1 MLKTTLNHR
10 FLWDRLSTEID
21 TREATVI
28 TGPRQAGKSTTLQ
41 WMLDQVESDNKISLD
56 LTLESTRQLFEN
68 FDAKGIIH
76 YLGQVGID
84 FSSRAYIA
92 IDEIQYSKELPFVV
106 KYLIDHHQVK
116 FFLSGSSSYYLKNQF
131 SESMAGRKLIFELYP
146 LSFQE
151 FLNFKGQNYRL
162 DPLFTKDYEVSKS
175 SFSQNAHSYH
185 TLKAYYD
192 EFIEYGGFPRVVLEP
207 NIDRKKALL
216 AEIFTSY
223 IDLDVEHLSD
233 FRSKADLRNL
243 IRVLAARTGSRININ
258 DLSIITGLSQ
268 STTRTYID
276 FLEKT
281 YLIRLL
287 PVSSSNQDVITRK
300 QPKLYFIDTGIASQN
315 ADLSGGAKFENT
327 LCHQLQRYGQLSYF
341 DNRGEIDFILTTDQ
355 ATYALEA
362 KESPTPKDKKELS
375 TRADRLGVPD
385 YNLIGRNHVAKYD
398 NYLWGGLIP

>member
-1 MLKTTLNHR
+1 MHNLALNHR
-10 FLWDRLSTEID
+10 FLWDRLVSEID

-41 WMLDQVESDNKISLD
+41 WLLDRVESDNKLSLD
-56 LTLESTRQLFEN
+56 LTLESTRQLFESS
-68 FDAKGIIH
+68 DAEGILHHLSQI
-76 YLGQVGID
+76 GID
-84 FSSRAYIA
+84 LSRRAYIA

-106 KYLIDHHQVK
+106 KYLIDHNRIK

-151 FLNFKGQNYRL
+151 FLSFKDQNYRL
-162 DPLFTKDYEVSKS
+162 DPLFTQGYEVSKS
-175 SFSQNAHSYH
+175 CFSQDAYSYNA
-185 TLKAYYD
+185 LKIYYD
-192 EFIEYGGFPRVVLEP
+192 EYIQYGGFPRVALEP
-207 NIDRKKALL
+207 NVDRKKAIL

-233 FRSKADLRNL
+233 FRSIADMRNL
-243 IRVLAARTGSRININ
+243 IRVLAARIGSRINVN
-258 DLSIITGLSQ
+258 DLSVITGLDQ
-268 STTRTYID
+268 KTTRTYID

-287 PVSSSNQDVITRK
+287 SVSSSNPDVITRK
-300 QPKLYFIDTGIASQN
+300 QPKLYFVDTGIASQN

-327 LCHQLQRYGQLSYF
+327 LCHQLQRYGNLSYF
-341 DNRGEIDFILTTDQ
+341 DNRGEIDFVLDTEH

-375 TRADRLGVPD
+375 TRAARLGVAD
-385 YNLIGRNHVAKYD
+385 YNLIGRHQVAKYD